1 MKKIVLLTT
10 LLTTFLFASVQVDTT
25 YATLGAVAKRVGGD
39 EVKVNA
45 LANPKYDPHFITPKP
60 SLIAK
65 LRRADLLIINGGG
78 LEIGWL
84 PPLLRSANNAKI
96 QNGAKGFLDISHF
109 IHMIDVPT
117 SVSRAYGDVHVEGN
131 PHYFTDPHNILPM
144 AKAIADKLIEIDPTH
159 KQLYLQNLQNFEK
172 EWTHFVK
179 NFDQKMQACKTKKVV
194 EYHELFDYFLRRY
207 GIKSY
212 ANIEPLPGVSPSSKH
227 TVVVIDIIKQNDIK
241 KILQDVYHEKKTA
254 KFIAAKADVKVV
266 VVPHDVG
273 AVDGSDTLE
282 EFYNTIAQRIC
293 H

>member
-10 LLTTFLFASVQVDTT
+10 LLTTLLFGSIQIDTS

-39 EVKVNA
+39 AVHVTV

-65 LRRADLLIINGGG
+65 LRRADLLILNGGG

-131 PHYFTDPHNILPM
+131 PHYFTDPHNVLPM
-144 AKAIADKLIEIDPTH
+144 ADAIAKKLIEIDQKNEKLYIQNLKKFQEQWQH
-159 KQLYLQNLQNFEK
+159 YLQN
-172 EWTHFVK
+172 
-179 NFDQKMQACKTKKVV
+179 FDAKMVECKTKKVI

-207 GIKSY
+207 KIKSY
-212 ANIEPLPGVSPSSKH
+212 GNIEPVPGIAPSLKH
-227 TVVVIDIIKQNDIK
+227 TVALIDIIKQNSIK

-254 KFIAAKADVKVV
+254 EFIAAKTDAKVV
-266 VVPHDVG
+266 IIPHDVG
-273 AVDGSDTLE
+273 AVSGSDTLE
-282 EFYNTIAQRIC
+282 KFYNTIAQRIC